1 MKNINVN
8 ELQNN
13 ISKVLKE
20 VEDGDVFEVVRYSK
34 PVAYLVSKSDF
45 EKLSSGSD
53 CKRCVS
59 DLREVVSIVK
69 KSKEGI
75 DE

>member
-34 PVAYLVSKSDF
+34 PVAYLISKSDF
-45 EKLSSGSD
+45 DNLSKQEN
-53 CKRCVS
+53 CKKCVS
-59 DLREVVSIVK
+59 DLRKVVSIVE
-69 KSKEGI
+69 KSKE
-75 DE
+75 DK